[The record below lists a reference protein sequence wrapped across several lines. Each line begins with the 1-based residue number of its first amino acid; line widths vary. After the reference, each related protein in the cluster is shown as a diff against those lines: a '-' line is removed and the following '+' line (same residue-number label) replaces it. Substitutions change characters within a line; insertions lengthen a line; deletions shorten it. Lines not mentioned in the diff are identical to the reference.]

1 MCAKIKVGTST
12 SLICAIVVKCGL
24 DGLRVEHVD
33 MAVQEEV
40 FASQLHLAKE
50 LHRPVSVHCVKAFE
64 QMLALVQEMG
74 PFPAGF
80 MLHSWTGSPEM
91 VRAFSKI
98 EVSSISNNVQGKQ
111 CR

>member
-1 MCAKIKVGTST
+1 
-12 SLICAIVVKCGL
+12 
-24 DGLRVEHVD
+24 
-33 MAVQEEV
+33 MAVQEAV

-64 QMLALVQEMG
+64 QMLALVKEIG

-80 MLHSWTGSPEM
+80 MLHSWTGGPEM

-98 EVSSISNNVQGKQ
+98 EVTYIPANWLL
-111 CR
+111 